1 MIETFKANV
10 VLISKGEWNS
20 ASIQRVIVEDFAK
33 KNKTEIDDHEYLPA
47 GWRARNRELTW
58 IEWSEQTKNERKQE
72 EEEKPARLSSQQEG
86 ISHKP
91 NHKGYKAPEKK
102 YQQEIKNRYP

>member
-1 MIETFKANV
+1 MTMNTFQLAGERGIGNSHG
-10 VLISKGEWNS
+10 LSGLSK
-20 ASIQRVIVEDFAK
+20 Q
-33 KNKTEIDDHEYLPA
+33 
-47 GWRARNRELTW
+47 
-58 IEWSEQTKNERKQE
+58 RKQE

-86 ISHKP
+86 MSHKP